1 MRPLLLLL
9 ASVLL
14 ASSAQAGNLE
24 RLDQVD
30 LVELEAET
38 SRAQLVVL
46 LEDDRVN
53 TRQAV
58 KALFK
63 KVNNYLDFVD
73 SGQLKEAAP
82 AASPSHRP
90 KIIVYGPRDATSG
103 EMQNL
108 AGLKLA
114 GQKAGVEVEVL
125 PHQPGLKPRPVQIK
139 PFKRAG
145 GA

>member
-1 MRPLLLLL
+1 MRPLQFL
-9 ASVLL
+9 AAIAL
-14 ASSAQAGNLE
+14 ATNAQAGKLE

-30 LVELEAET
+30 LIELEAKT

-53 TRQAV
+53 TRQAL
-58 KALFK
+58 KALFR

-82 AASPSHRP
+82 TASATHRP
-90 KIIVYGPRDATSG
+90 KIVVYGPREATNG

-108 AGLKLA
+108 AGLRLA

-125 PHQPGLKPRPVQIK
+125 SHQPGLKPRPVQIK
-139 PFKRAG
+139 ASKRAS